1 MITLGRR
8 FTARQRHKEPFNPDI
23 VLGDRHGT
31 SCSPLLSV
39 FIEEAFTSLGYSVA
53 RNSPYAGGYC
63 TVNYGKPG
71 KGIHAIQIEINRAL
85 YMNEAM
91 QEPHMPSFMKL
102 QEDLA
107 FVIERFSSLNLGTSR
122 KLAAE

>member
-1 MITLGRR
+1 M
-8 FTARQRHKEPFNPDI
+8 
-23 VLGDRHGT
+23 LGDRHGI
-31 SCSPLLSV
+31 SCSPLLSA

-63 TVNYGKPG
+63 TVNYGKPS

-85 YMNEAM
+85 YMNEALLK
-91 QEPHMPSFMKL
+91 PDMPSFEKL
-102 QEDLA
+102 QDDLG
-107 FVIERFSSLNLGTSR
+107 FVIGRLASLNLGTSR